1 MFITKRSL
9 PRRTMLRGM
18 GATLALP
25 LLDAMVPAL
34 SALSKTA
41 AKPVRRAGFV
51 YIPNGAVIDKAAHG
65 VDAWSPVGEGTGF
78 EISPILKPLESFQ
91 DQLVVLSG
99 LDHPMARSMGDGA
112 GDHARGTATWLTG
125 VHPLKT
131 EGADV
136 RAGITVDQIIARE
149 FGKHTRLP
157 SLEMSLESPER
168 VGNCEVGYSCTYL
181 YTISWRAP
189 TSPLPMENN
198 PRVVFERLFG
208 EGGSAS
214 ERLAEGARDRSI
226 LDWVGDDVAGLR
238 RELGAADQLRVTEY
252 LDSIREVERRIQV
265 SEDGGASLSVPLPA
279 QPMGIPDSFEEH
291 IKLMFDLQV
300 LAYQADITRV
310 GTFLISYETNTR
322 TYPQIGVPDAHH
334 ALSHHARSDENVAKL
349 IKINTYH
356 AEMFAYFLEKLR
368 STPDGDGS
376 LLDNSL
382 ILYGGSMSDGNTH
395 SHAPL
400 PCLLTGGAAGSL
412 KGGRHLVY
420 PSGPAMTQALLN
432 VLDLMEVPT
441 EDFSDA
447 TGVNERLERLAG
459 I

>member
-51 YIPNGAVIDKAAHG
+51 YIPNGAVIDKVAHG
-65 VDAWSPVGEGTGF
+65 VDAWTPVGEGTGF
-78 EISPILKPLESFQ
+78 GFSPILKPLEPLR
-91 DQLVVLSG
+91 DRVVVLSG

-125 VHPLKT
+125 VHPKKT

-136 RAGITVDQIIARE
+136 RAGTTIDQIIANE

-157 SLEMSLESPER
+157 SLEISLESPER

-181 YTISWRAP
+181 YTISWRTP
-189 TSPLPMENN
+189 TTPLPMENN
-198 PRVVFERLFG
+198 PRFVFERLFG
-208 EGGSAS
+208 EGGSAA
-214 ERLAEGARDRSI
+214 ERLAEGQRDRSI
-226 LDWVGDDVAGLR
+226 LDWVAGDVAGLR
-238 RELGAADQLRVTEY
+238 KELGAADQLRVSEY
-252 LDSIREVERRIQV
+252 LDSVREIERRIQL
-265 SEDGGASLSVPLPA
+265 SEDRGASLSVPVPA

-291 IKLMFDLQV
+291 IKLMFDLQA
-300 LAYQADITRV
+300 LAFQADITRV
-310 GTFLISYETNTR
+310 GTFQISYETNTR

-334 ALSHHARSDENVAKL
+334 ALSHHQRNDETVAKL

-356 AEMFAYFLEKLR
+356 VAMLAYFLEKLR
-368 STPDGDGS
+368 DTPDGDGS

-382 ILYGGSMSDGNTH
+382 ILYGGSMSDGNDH
-395 SHAPL
+395 SHTPL

-412 KGGRHLVY
+412 KGGRHLSY
-420 PSGPAMTQALLN
+420 PSGPSMTQALLS
-432 VLDLMEVPT
+432 VLDLVGVPT
-441 EDFSDA
+441 DDFSDA
-447 TGVNERLERLAG
+447 TRVNERLERLTG
-459 I
+459 L